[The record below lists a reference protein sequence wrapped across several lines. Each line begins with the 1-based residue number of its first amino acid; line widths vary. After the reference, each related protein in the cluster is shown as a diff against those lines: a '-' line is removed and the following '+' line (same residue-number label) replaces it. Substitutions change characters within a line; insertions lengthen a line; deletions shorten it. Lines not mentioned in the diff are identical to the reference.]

1 MYSKRLLYLND
12 GFIKTFFYNKCFI
25 RILVN
30 GLLYIINVHSR
41 QKYQSRR
48 HFSYD
53 KNPSKTSISRSKAFK
68 KYFSLVKKVIFSQL
82 HTFVK
87 PISCKHLNK
96 MYYIRQFD

>member
-1 MYSKRLLYLND
+1 MGMLKLFFFMYHISYS
-12 GFIKTFFYNKCFI
+12 I
-25 RILVN
+25 RILAN
-30 GLLYIINVHSR
+30 FSTLYIINVHSR
-41 QKYQSRR
+41 QKYQSCR

-68 KYFSLVKKVIFSQL
+68 KHFSLIKKVIFLQL

-87 PISCKHLNK
+87 PISCEHLNK